1 MNCTILTQCE
11 RRDISNANMDQ
22 LRDLALHRIE
32 IKFNKPRSFCKN
44 SERNLAVEGPERDRR
59 GTRGGQYLMIA
70 AHLELAPLSRS
81 GMFIGTTE
89 NVLAIPT
96 IDGEQTPHGATSPHA
111 GSTQN
116 TSVADLTNGKDRIQR
131 KLAAILAADV
141 AGYSRLMSRDE
152 HGTMRTLAAYRQL
165 MDDLIAQ
172 HGGRVANT
180 AGDSVL
186 AEFPSIFDAV
196 ECSVS
201 IQLKLGEVAAGLS
214 NDAALRFRMGIHLGD
229 VMVRGNDLLGDGV
242 NIAARLEGIAEPGGV
257 CISGVVF
264 EQIDGKI
271 DLSFRSLGIQSL
283 KNIARPIEAY
293 AIELNKEERLPP
305 DHSPASGMFQ
315 QEIKYCRSED
325 GVRLAYS
332 LAGSG
337 PPLVKSANWIN
348 HLELDWELP
357 LYRHTLTGLAKHH
370 TLIRYDARGNGLSD
384 WDSSELSIDAWVNDL
399 EAVVDA
405 VGLQR
410 FPIFGFSQ
418 GCAVSIAYAVRNPHR
433 VSRLILF
440 GGFATGRYN
449 RASTTPADLE
459 RFRAVAT
466 LMRFGWNSED
476 PTFRQMM
483 TSQLMPTATKEQA
496 QAFNEMQRKSLS
508 AENAARHYE
517 TVCGFD
523 IRDLLPHVSVPTLIL
538 HIRDDLMVP
547 IDESRRMA
555 AGIPGAR
562 FVSLPGKNHIPLEND
577 PGMPQFFEEISNFL
591 HKEDA

>member
-1 MNCTILTQCE
+1 MTA
-11 RRDISNANMDQ
+11 S
-22 LRDLALHRIE
+22 
-32 IKFNKPRSFCKN
+32 
-44 SERNLAVEGPERDRR
+44 
-59 GTRGGQYLMIA
+59 
-70 AHLELAPLSRS
+70 APSR
-81 GMFIGTTE
+81 
-89 NVLAIPT
+89 
-96 IDGEQTPHGATSPHA
+96 
-111 GSTQN
+111 
-116 TSVADLTNGKDRIQR
+116 KDRIER
-131 KLAAILAADV
+131 KLVAIMAADV
-141 AGYSRLMSRDE
+141 AGYSRLMSTNE
-152 HGTMRTLAAYRQL
+152 AGTMRTLSAYRKL
-165 MDDLIAQ
+165 MDDLIAL

-201 IQLKLGEVAAGLS
+201 VQLRLGEATAGLS
-214 NDAALRFRMGIHLGD
+214 EDAALRFRMGVHLGD
-229 VMVRGNDLLGDGV
+229 VLVRGGDLLGEGV
-242 NIAARLEGIAEPGGV
+242 NVAARLESMAEPGGV

-264 EQIDGKI
+264 DQIDGKI
-271 DLSFRSLGIQSL
+271 DLSFRSLGTQSL

-293 AIELNKEERLPP
+293 AIELNKEDRLPP
-305 DHSPASGMFQ
+305 AVSSVKFQ
-315 QEIKYCRSED
+315 QQIRYCRSED
-325 GVRLAYS
+325 AVRLAYS

-357 LYRHTLTGLAKHH
+357 VYRHLLAGLTKHH
-370 TLIRYDARGNGLSD
+370 TLMRYDARGNGLSD
-384 WDSSELSIDAWVNDL
+384 WDSSELSLDAWVNDL
-399 EAVVDA
+399 ETVVNA
-405 VGLQR
+405 AGLDR
-410 FPIFGFSQ
+410 FPLFGFSQ

-440 GGFATGRYN
+440 GGFATGRYK
-449 RASTTPADLE
+449 RASTTPADLD
-459 RFRAVAT
+459 RFRAIAT
-466 LMRFGWNSED
+466 LMRFGWNSDD

-517 TVCGFD
+517 TVCNFD
-523 IRDLLPHVSVPTLIL
+523 IRELLPRVSVPTLVL

-555 AGIPGAR
+555 ASIPHAR

-577 PGMPQFFEEISNFL
+577 PGMPQFFEEVSNFL
-591 HKEDA
+591 SRT

>member
-1 MNCTILTQCE
+1 MVTPIIDLRAIRDAASRDGSTLTTSQT
-11 RRDISNANMDQ
+11 SKTGG
-22 LRDLALHRIE
+22 RDLLHR
-32 IKFNKPRSFCKN
+32 
-44 SERNLAVEGPERDRR
+44 
-59 GTRGGQYLMIA
+59 
-70 AHLELAPLSRS
+70 
-81 GMFIGTTE
+81 
-89 NVLAIPT
+89 
-96 IDGEQTPHGATSPHA
+96 
-111 GSTQN
+111 
-116 TSVADLTNGKDRIQR
+116 
-131 KLAAILAADV
+131 KLVAILAADI

-152 HGTMRTLAAYRQL
+152 YGTMQTLTAYRQL
-165 MDDLIAQ
+165 MDDLIAE

-186 AEFPSIFDAV
+186 AEFHSIFDAV

-201 IQLKLGEVAAGLS
+201 VQFKLSEAAAGLS
-214 NDAALRFRMGIHLGD
+214 EDTALRFRIGIHIGD
-229 VMVRGNDLLGDGV
+229 VIIRGNDLLGDGV

-257 CISGVVF
+257 CISGIVF

-283 KNIARPIEAY
+283 KNIDRPIEAY

-305 DHSPASGMFQ
+305 DRRPASAMFRQ
-315 QEIKYCRSED
+315 DIKYCRSRD

-337 PPLVKSANWIN
+337 PPLLKSANWIN

-357 LYRHTLTGLAKHH
+357 LYRHMLMGLTKSH

-399 EAVVDA
+399 EAVVAAAD
-405 VGLQR
+405 LDR
-410 FPIFGFSQ
+410 FPLFGFSQ
-418 GCAVSIAYAVRNPHR
+418 GCAVSIAYAVRNPHH

-449 RASTTPADLE
+449 RPSTTPADLE

-466 LMRFGWNSED
+466 LLRFGWNSED

-508 AENAARHYE
+508 AQNAARHYE
-517 TVCGFD
+517 AVCGFD
-523 IRDLLPHVSVPTLIL
+523 IRDLLPQVAVPTLVL

-547 IDESRRMA
+547 IDESRRLA
-555 AGIPGAR
+555 AGIPGAK

-577 PGMPQFFEEISNFL
+577 PGMPQFFEEVSSFL
-591 HKEDA
+591 AKESA

>member
-1 MNCTILTQCE
+1 MVSPT
-11 RRDISNANMDQ
+11 
-22 LRDLALHRIE
+22 
-32 IKFNKPRSFCKN
+32 
-44 SERNLAVEGPERDRR
+44 NLASEGD
-59 GTRGGQYLMIA
+59 
-70 AHLELAPLSRS
+70 H
-81 GMFIGTTE
+81 
-89 NVLAIPT
+89 
-96 IDGEQTPHGATSPHA
+96 
-111 GSTQN
+111 
-116 TSVADLTNGKDRIQR
+116 IQR

-141 AGYSRLMSRDE
+141 AGYSRLMSTDE
-152 HGTMRTLAAYRQL
+152 SGTMRTLSAYRLL
-165 MDDLIAQ
+165 MDDLITQ

-201 IQLKLGEVAAGLS
+201 VQLKLGEAAAGLS
-214 NDAALRFRMGIHLGD
+214 ENAALRFRIGIHLGD
-229 VMVRGNDLLGDGV
+229 VMVRANDLLGDGV
-242 NIAARLEGIAEPGGV
+242 NIAARLEGMAEPGGV

-264 EQIDGKI
+264 DQIDGKI
-271 DLSFRSLGIQSL
+271 DLSFRSLGIHSL
-283 KNIARPIEAY
+283 KNISKPIEAY
-293 AIELNKEERLPP
+293 AIELNREDRLPP
-305 DHSPASGMFQ
+305 IEDAGAKFQ
-315 QEIKYCRSED
+315 QEIKYCRSKD

-337 PPLVKSANWIN
+337 PALVKSANWIN

-357 LYRHTLTGLAKHH
+357 LYRHMLVGLTKQH

-384 WDSSELSIDAWVNDL
+384 WDSSELSIEAWVNDF
-399 EAVVDA
+399 EAVVNA
-405 VGLQR
+405 VGLNR

-418 GCAVSIAYAVRNPHR
+418 GCAVSIAYAVRNPQR

-449 RASTTPADLE
+449 RASTTPADLD

-466 LMRFGWNSED
+466 LIRYGWTSED

-496 QAFNEMQRKSLS
+496 QAFNEMQRNSLS

-517 TVCGFD
+517 AVCGFD
-523 IRDLLPHVSVPTLIL
+523 IRNLLPSVSVPTLVL
-538 HIRDDLMVP
+538 HVRDDLMVP

-555 AGIPGAR
+555 AAIPGAR

-577 PGMPQFFEEISNFL
+577 PGMPQLFEEISDFL
-591 HKEDA
+591 AEDTHSFFDRPRTV

>member
-1 MNCTILTQCE
+1 MTAS
-11 RRDISNANMDQ
+11 ISN
-22 LRDLALHRIE
+22 R
-32 IKFNKPRSFCKN
+32 
-44 SERNLAVEGPERDRR
+44 
-59 GTRGGQYLMIA
+59 
-70 AHLELAPLSRS
+70 
-81 GMFIGTTE
+81 
-89 NVLAIPT
+89 
-96 IDGEQTPHGATSPHA
+96 
-111 GSTQN
+111 
-116 TSVADLTNGKDRIQR
+116 KDRIER
-131 KLAAILAADV
+131 KLVAIIAADV
-141 AGYSRLMSRDE
+141 AGYSRLMSTNE
-152 HGTMRTLAAYRQL
+152 AGTMRTLSEYRQL

-201 IQLKLGEVAAGLS
+201 VQLRLGEAAAGLS
-214 NDAALRFRMGIHLGD
+214 ENTALRFRMGVHLGD
-229 VMVRGNDLLGDGV
+229 VLVRGGDLVGEGV
-242 NIAARLEGIAEPGGV
+242 NVAARLEGMAEPGGV

-264 EQIDGKI
+264 DQIDGKI
-271 DLSFRSLGIQSL
+271 DLSFRSLGTQAL

-293 AIELNKEERLPP
+293 AIELNKEDRLPP
-305 DHSPASGMFQ
+305 DDNLSSVKFQ
-315 QEIKYCRSED
+315 QQIRYCRSED
-325 GVRLAYS
+325 GARLAYS
-332 LAGSG
+332 LSGSG

-357 LYRHTLTGLAKHH
+357 VYRHLLAGLTKHH
-370 TLIRYDARGNGLSD
+370 TLMRYDARGNGLSD
-384 WDSSELSIDAWVNDL
+384 WDSSELSLGAWVNDL
-399 EAVVDA
+399 ETVVGA
-405 VGLQR
+405 AGLDR
-410 FPIFGFSQ
+410 FPLFGFSQ

-449 RASTTPADLE
+449 RASTTPADLD
-459 RFRAVAT
+459 RFRAIAT
-466 LMRFGWNSED
+466 LMRFGWNSDD

-517 TVCGFD
+517 TVCNFD
-523 IRDLLPHVSVPTLIL
+523 IRELLPRVSVPTLVL

-547 IDESRRMA
+547 IDESRRMS

-577 PGMPQFFEEISNFL
+577 PGMPQFFEEVSNFL
-591 HKEDA
+591 CRT

>member
-1 MNCTILTQCE
+1 VIYRSSGTILLPEVASGADSEIASMATLTIDDGRSSCDAASTLAGAAQTAGP
-11 RRDISNANMDQ
+11 ANM
-22 LRDLALHRIE
+22 
-32 IKFNKPRSFCKN
+32 
-44 SERNLAVEGPERDRR
+44 
-59 GTRGGQYLMIA
+59 
-70 AHLELAPLSRS
+70 
-81 GMFIGTTE
+81 
-89 NVLAIPT
+89 
-96 IDGEQTPHGATSPHA
+96 A
-111 GSTQN
+111 G
-116 TSVADLTNGKDRIQR
+116 GKDRIQR
-131 KLAAILAADV
+131 KLTAILAADV

-152 HGTMRTLAAYRQL
+152 RGTMKTLSAYRQL

-201 IQLKLGEVAAGLS
+201 VQVRLGTAAAGLRE
-214 NDAALRFRMGIHLGD
+214 DATLRFRIGIHLGD
-229 VMVRGNDLLGDGV
+229 VMVRGSDLLGDGV

-271 DLSFRSLGIQSL
+271 DLSFRSLGMQSL

-305 DHSPASGMFQ
+305 DHGPTSALFR

-332 LAGSG
+332 LAGNG

-384 WDSSELSIDAWVNDL
+384 WDSSELSVDAWVNDL
-399 EAVVDA
+399 EAVVSAASLD
-405 VGLQR
+405 R

-433 VSRLILF
+433 VTRLILF
-440 GGFATGRYN
+440 GGFATGRYK
-449 RASTTPADLE
+449 RASTTPEDLD

-483 TSQLMPTATKEQA
+483 TSQLMPTATREQA

-523 IRDLLPHVSVPTLIL
+523 IRELLPRVTVPTLIL

-555 AGIPGAR
+555 ASIPGAR
-562 FVSLPGKNHIPLEND
+562 FVSLPGRNHIPLEND
-577 PGMPQFFEEISNFL
+577 PGMPQFFEEVSNFL
-591 HKEDA
+591 KNGNA

>member
-1 MNCTILTQCE
+1 VATPII
-11 RRDISNANMDQ
+11 RDEEAIHAAASPRPGPIQTTGIANVPS
-22 LRDLALHRIE
+22 I
-32 IKFNKPRSFCKN
+32 
-44 SERNLAVEGPERDRR
+44 
-59 GTRGGQYLMIA
+59 
-70 AHLELAPLSRS
+70 
-81 GMFIGTTE
+81 
-89 NVLAIPT
+89 
-96 IDGEQTPHGATSPHA
+96 
-111 GSTQN
+111 
-116 TSVADLTNGKDRIQR
+116 KDRIQR

-152 HGTMRTLAAYRQL
+152 HGTMRTLSAYRQL

-196 ECSVS
+196 ECSVTV
-201 IQLKLGEVAAGLS
+201 QLKLGEAAAGLS
-214 NDAALRFRMGIHLGD
+214 EDAALRFRMGIHLGD

-242 NIAARLEGIAEPGGV
+242 NIAARLEGIADPGGV
-257 CISGVVF
+257 CISGIVF

-283 KNIARPIEAY
+283 KNIAKPIEAY

-305 DHSPASGMFQ
+305 DHGPASAMFR
-315 QEIKYCRSED
+315 QEIKYCRSHD

-357 LYRHTLTGLAKHH
+357 LYRHMLTGLTKNH

-399 EAVVDA
+399 EAVVSA
-405 VGLQR
+405 TGLDR

-418 GCAVSIAYAVRNPHR
+418 GCAISIAYAVRNPDR

-523 IRDLLPHVSVPTLIL
+523 IRDLLPQVSVPTLIL

-555 AGIPGAR
+555 AGIAGAR

-577 PGMPQFFEEISNFL
+577 PGMPQFFEEVSNFL
-591 HKEDA
+591 RKESS

>member
-1 MNCTILTQCE
+1 MTA
-11 RRDISNANMDQ
+11 S
-22 LRDLALHRIE
+22 
-32 IKFNKPRSFCKN
+32 
-44 SERNLAVEGPERDRR
+44 
-59 GTRGGQYLMIA
+59 
-70 AHLELAPLSRS
+70 APNR
-81 GMFIGTTE
+81 
-89 NVLAIPT
+89 
-96 IDGEQTPHGATSPHA
+96 
-111 GSTQN
+111 
-116 TSVADLTNGKDRIQR
+116 KDRIER
-131 KLAAILAADV
+131 KLVAIIAADV
-141 AGYSRLMSRDE
+141 VGYSRLMSTNE
-152 HGTMRTLAAYRQL
+152 AGTMRTLSAYRKL
-165 MDDLIAQ
+165 MDGLIAL

-201 IQLKLGEVAAGLS
+201 VQLRLGEATAGLS
-214 NDAALRFRMGIHLGD
+214 EDGALRFRMGVHLGD
-229 VMVRGNDLLGDGV
+229 VLVRGGDLLGEGV
-242 NIAARLEGIAEPGGV
+242 NVAARLESMAEPGGV

-264 EQIDGKI
+264 DQIDGKI
-271 DLSFRSLGIQSL
+271 DLSFRSLGTQSL

-293 AIELNKEERLPP
+293 AIELNKEDRLPP
-305 DHSPASGMFQ
+305 ADSLSSVKFQ
-315 QEIKYCRSED
+315 QQIRYCRSED
-325 GVRLAYS
+325 AVRLAYS

-337 PPLVKSANWIN
+337 PPMVKSANWIN

-357 LYRHTLTGLAKHH
+357 VYRHLLAGLTKHH
-370 TLIRYDARGNGLSD
+370 TLMRYDARGNGLSD
-384 WDSSELSIDAWVNDL
+384 WDSSELSLGAWVNDL
-399 EAVVDA
+399 ETVVSA
-405 VGLQR
+405 AGLDR
-410 FPIFGFSQ
+410 FPLFGFSQ

-449 RASTTPADLE
+449 RASTTPADLD
-459 RFRAVAT
+459 RFRAIAT
-466 LMRFGWNSED
+466 LMRFGWNSDD

-517 TVCGFD
+517 TVCNFD
-523 IRDLLPHVSVPTLIL
+523 IRELLPRVSVPTLVL

-547 IDESRRMA
+547 IDESRRMS

-577 PGMPQFFEEISNFL
+577 PGMPQFFEEVSNFL
-591 HKEDA
+591 CRT